1 MRIALYVHGRGRGHA
16 SRSRSVAHALRA
28 EGHALRILAGGDAVD
43 MLRDDPDWQ
52 QRQPVVPGSVLS
64 TTPGRL
70 REELALLRE
79 WSPELV
85 ISDGDMPSV
94 LAARA
99 LRVPALAIGHDLI
112 FSRCVLPGDT
122 PRAALLRERVNSA
135 HTRLARF
142 GVAVNFLPLDAAND
156 RVRVARP
163 DLREAL
169 RGETRDEGHIV
180 AYFRD
185 PNGAPVLEALVRAGE
200 RVKLFGARFEP
211 PPGVEPQPFDDR
223 AFAEAL
229 LGARAVVGSSGS
241 NLLAE
246 CVALGKP
253 LLALYAKGDAE
264 QRINGH
270 LLEAAQ
276 VGTSA
281 RFDAPMAPVVSRFL
295 ARVEAR
301 DFARASLDAMP
312 TASEAIVQ
320 LLSQVLGR

>member
-16 SRSRSVAHALRA
+16 SRSRSIADALRA
-28 EGHALRILAGGDAVD
+28 EGHSLRIFAGGDAVD
-43 MLRDDPDWQ
+43 MLRDDADWHM
-52 QRQPVVPGSVLS
+52 RRPVVPGAVLS

-70 REELALLRE
+70 REELSLLRD
-79 WSPELV
+79 WAPELV

-99 LRVPALAIGHDLI
+99 LGVPALAIGHDLI
-112 FSRCVLPGDT
+112 FSRCVLPSDT

-142 GVAVNFLPLDAAND
+142 GVAVNFLPLVGVND

-163 DLREAL
+163 DLRAAL
-169 RGETRDEGHIV
+169 RGDVRDDGWVV

-185 PNGAPVLEALVRAGE
+185 PNGAPVLEALVRAGQ
-200 RVKLFGARFEP
+200 RVKLFGARFPP

-223 AFAEAL
+223 AFAAAL

-264 QRINGH
+264 QQINGH
-270 LLEAAQ
+270 LLETAH

-281 RFDAPMAPVVSRFL
+281 RFDAPMAPVVTRFL

-301 DFARASLDAMP
+301 DFARASLEAMP
-312 TASEAIVQ
+312 TASEAVAQ
-320 LLSQVLGR
+320 LLPQVLAR